1 MKRNEN
7 QQEETGSSYPFI
19 VIVKLQPIT
28 VLVSTLDAKSFVRGL
43 RFDFNGSSHF
53 IDPLNF
59 SRMKTSLS
67 TNLKLFFILFLSNVF
82 FLPCR
87 AQNIQKVKDV
97 RFANSFP
104 FDFTVSNNKLF
115 FIASDNTNS
124 GVFVTDG
131 TEAGTIKLTSS
142 SGFPSISDLIAY
154 NNKIYFTNTDEIN
167 GYELWVSDGTVAGT
181 SIFKDINPGSTGSY
195 PKNFT
200 VANSKLF
207 FITDTDQK
215 LYVCDGT
222 PAGTT
227 IIKNN
232 GVIIFNGL
240 AQFAVLNNDIY
251 FTSDN
256 GTGAGYG
263 MWKSD
268 GTLAGTVLI
277 MPKIVSTIPGDY
289 AVLNNTLF
297 FSADDGVHGT
307 ELWATN
313 GTAGGTGLLINL
325 RADGVGVF
333 YSGAPFN
340 MIRFKN
346 KIYFTASDDL
356 HGVELFSSD
365 GTAAGTQIVKDII
378 PGIQG
383 SLPLKSVI
391 YKGDLYFLCSNGAT
405 TAGLW
410 KSDGTTAGTTLIKQG
425 GGNDPFLND
434 AKFAPPF
441 NGILYFVA
449 NENQF
454 YPLWQTDGTA
464 AGTKVASFQNTKDPA
479 QSQSNDFKF
488 ALFNNELYFSG
499 KCGTIS
505 LSFQPC
511 KLTNGALPVTWL
523 SIQAQRINE
532 KEAKV
537 SWQVAEQ
544 QNIDNYSVE
553 YSSDG
558 IKFTNVYSL
567 AASSL
572 TFYNCTIPI
581 AFHLKN
587 YYRVMQKDLDGK
599 ISYSKIVL
607 LNNTSNPLISLYP
620 NPAKAK
626 LYLKSMTKFSS
637 GTITDVTGKV
647 HLHAA
652 INNAEQMIDISELSK
667 GIYFLKLRSG
677 ENTPVIMFL
686 KD

>member
-1 MKRNEN
+1 MK
-7 QQEETGSSYPFI
+7 
-19 VIVKLQPIT
+19 KL
-28 VLVSTLDAKSFVRGL
+28 L
-43 RFDFNGSSHF
+43 
-53 IDPLNF
+53 
-59 SRMKTSLS
+59 TS
-67 TNLKLFFILFLSNVF
+67 NLKLFVILFLSTG
-82 FLPCR
+82 FLFPCR
-87 AQNIQKVKDV
+87 AQIIQKVKDV

-115 FIASDNTNS
+115 FIATDNSNS

-142 SGFPSISDLIAY
+142 TGFPSISDIVAY
-154 NNKIYFTNTDEIN
+154 NNKIYFTNTDGIN

-181 SIFKDINPGSTGSY
+181 SIFKDINPGITGSY

-200 VANSKLF
+200 VANNKLF
-207 FITDTDQK
+207 FITDIDQK

-232 GVIIFNGL
+232 GAIIFNGL

-256 GTGAGYG
+256 GTGSGYG

-277 MPKIVSTIPGDY
+277 MPNIVSTIPGDY

-297 FSADDGVHGT
+297 FSTDDGVHGT
-307 ELWATN
+307 ELWTTN
-313 GTAGGTGLLINL
+313 GTAAGTGLVINL
-325 RADGVGVF
+325 RADGAGVF
-333 YSGAPFN
+333 SSGAPYN
-340 MIRFKN
+340 MINFKN
-346 KIYFTASDDL
+346 KIYFTASDDM
-356 HGVELFSSD
+356 HGAELFSSD

-391 YKGDLYFLCSNGAT
+391 FKGDLYFSCSNGAT

-410 KSDGTTAGTTLIKQG
+410 KSDGTPTGTTLVKQG

-441 NGILYFVA
+441 NDILYFVA

-454 YPLWQTDGTA
+454 YPLWQTDGTT
-464 AGTKVASFQNTKDPA
+464 AGTKIATFQNTADPA

-488 ALFNNELYFSG
+488 ALFNSELYFSG
-499 KCGTIS
+499 KCGNIS
-505 LSFQPC
+505 LSFQPF

-523 SIQAQRINE
+523 GIQAQWISNG
-532 KEAKV
+532 EARV
-537 SWQVAEQ
+537 SWQVAQQ
-544 QNIDNYSVE
+544 QNVE
-553 YSSDG
+553 TYTVQYSSDG
-558 IKFTNVYSL
+558 LHFTNVFSRV
-567 AASSL
+567 ASPVTS
-572 TFYNCTIPI
+572 YHCTISI
-581 AFHLKN
+581 DFHSKN
-587 YYRVMQKDLDGK
+587 YYRVMQQDMDGK

-607 LNNTSNPLISLYP
+607 LNNTSNPSISLYP
-620 NPAKAK
+620 NPAKDK
-626 LYLKSMTKFSS
+626 LYLKSITKYSS
-637 GTITDVTGKV
+637 GKITDVNGRV
-647 HLHAA
+647 ILHAS
-652 INNAEQMIDISELSK
+652 INDAEQMIDISKLSK
-667 GIYFLKLRSG
+667 GIYFLKLNSG
-677 ENTPVIMFL
+677 KNVTVIMFI
-686 KD
+686 KDE